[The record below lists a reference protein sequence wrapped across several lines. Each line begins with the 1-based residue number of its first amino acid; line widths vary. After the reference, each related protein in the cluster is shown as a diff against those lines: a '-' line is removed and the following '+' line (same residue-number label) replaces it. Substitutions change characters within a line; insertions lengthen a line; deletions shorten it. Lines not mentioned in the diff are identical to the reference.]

1 MSLIKN
7 PCITVRIRA
16 MGNRNIKTEIV
27 DLFYDACFFSWV
39 GNDTFEEGAHI
50 QNATTSGSISR
61 GVLRTQSNM

>member
-1 MSLIKN
+1 
-7 PCITVRIRA
+7 

-27 DLFYDACFFSWV
+27 DLFYDACFLSWV
-39 GNDTFEEGAHI
+39 GNNTFEEGAHI